1 MTDNSDKKH
10 QDSDD
15 EQRKPEFNPEKCS
28 DEFYWRYKNGGCQYQ
43 DSFLKS
49 LKEKEALFWIGSNP
63 SLRLLRQNAES
74 DSMDYAKEDNFV
86 TCQNL
91 PSCSSLHLHLL
102 KETLPS
108 LSTQCHVLRGPG
120 GIPRGP
126 GGVPR
131 GPGGVPRGPGG
142 VPRGISGLST
152 STGADFFHQPQA
164 AAFSQ
169 HHGVLLNLYE
179 QRTRLLFLHEYSCR
193 CQMVNC
199 FVKRLGNLLEKVC
212 LLLEDRSHASEHTSF
227 TWNLDLRSVCE
238 ELQLHVSHWD
248 VLWAKV
254 HSESSLHSILLSHT
268 QVLRSMQRSLW
279 LLGLQALLLTED
291 CIHTVFSLA
300 IDMLE
305 QKYKGAFEDLLYA
318 MKLYNRSVTYLKS
331 QHIDMDQVFF
341 CCDCSWIGPS
351 LSRPAPFLVPRLM
364 RILAQRRA
372 QIASA
377 QFYNWTSQQIDLLS
391 LAGQP
396 DKQWGSLEYSD
407 FPFEHPEFTPDLA
420 IAENLLEA
428 VPDKPCKKPLHSFWS
443 PHLPFP
449 TFVHGDGEY
458 LEIVFQMLV
467 SSTDILVPHVPKLHP
482 LDRIICA
489 MKRRHKASMDEER
502 LLKTP
507 RMVSSRHKAKLSDL
521 SKSDTYM
528 ELFSQYRDIQ
538 WREFGCSAVGYFYY
552 QSHNSVLGGV
562 SQWNYH
568 MMFLL
573 VKCLKHT
580 CKEKRFP
587 EECKDVLNKLS
598 SHILS
603 TAAFMHWDEMMC
615 ASLGLGLTDKCLPI
629 TNPESSTTTTT
640 TTELLLRHFAPLVS
654 VVQLLHPPGP
664 NPPGP
669 NSGEKRT
676 RSLNLYH
683 VGLLCRSTAT
693 VQSAMLWV
701 MTKGYNF
708 LAAWSL
714 AKFLLVIQ
722 GDLKI
727 LRGTAQNLAEQLEC
741 VTGGCAHALLIQH
754 RHQLTW
760 AVLQLQ
766 VFSDLALKIFS
777 IDVKKMSV
785 EIFEQTMPT
794 AKHWRV
800 NKQELP
806 SRPSE
811 YAASAAQ
818 TVIVQVLEALRCLPG
833 EDGCPALVTAVTAFM
848 EAWMEHI
855 IKQKIKFSVQGAL
868 QLKQD
873 FDLIR
878 DLIRSEYSLR
888 QDLPLSLLPLRVFYQ
903 VDSAIVC
910 LLQQPV
916 AQPYTPLRGWHL
928 FRSCCEMHLVELE
941 PRWWTRLLA
950 ASITWKL
957 WTYKQH
963 ATRPC
968 RR

>member
-28 DEFYWRYKNGGCQYQ
+28 DEFYWRYKNG
-43 DSFLKS
+43 
-49 LKEKEALFWIGSNP
+49 E
-63 SLRLLRQNAES
+63 
-74 DSMDYAKEDNFV
+74 
-86 TCQNL
+86 
-91 PSCSSLHLHLL
+91 
-102 KETLPS
+102 
-108 LSTQCHVLRGPG
+108 
-120 GIPRGP
+120 
-126 GGVPR
+126 
-131 GPGGVPRGPGG
+131 
-142 VPRGISGLST
+142 
-152 STGADFFHQPQA
+152 
-164 AAFSQ
+164 
-169 HHGVLLNLYE
+169 
-179 QRTRLLFLHEYSCR
+179 
-193 CQMVNC
+193 
-199 FVKRLGNLLEKVC
+199 
-212 LLLEDRSHASEHTSF
+212 
-227 TWNLDLRSVCE
+227 
-238 ELQLHVSHWD
+238 
-248 VLWAKV
+248 
-254 HSESSLHSILLSHT
+254 
-268 QVLRSMQRSLW
+268 
-279 LLGLQALLLTED
+279 
-291 CIHTVFSLA
+291 
-300 IDMLE
+300 
-305 QKYKGAFEDLLYA
+305 
-318 MKLYNRSVTYLKS
+318 
-331 QHIDMDQVFF
+331 
-341 CCDCSWIGPS
+341 
-351 LSRPAPFLVPRLM
+351 
-364 RILAQRRA
+364 
-372 QIASA
+372 
-377 QFYNWTSQQIDLLS
+377 
-391 LAGQP
+391 
-396 DKQWGSLEYSD
+396 
-407 FPFEHPEFTPDLA
+407 
-420 IAENLLEA
+420 
-428 VPDKPCKKPLHSFWS
+428 
-443 PHLPFP
+443 
-449 TFVHGDGEY
+449 
-458 LEIVFQMLV
+458 
-467 SSTDILVPHVPKLHP
+467 
-482 LDRIICA
+482 
-489 MKRRHKASMDEER
+489 
-502 LLKTP
+502 
-507 RMVSSRHKAKLSDL
+507 
-521 SKSDTYM
+521 
-528 ELFSQYRDIQ
+528 
-538 WREFGCSAVGYFYY
+538 
-552 QSHNSVLGGV
+552 
-562 SQWNYH
+562 
-568 MMFLL
+568 
-573 VKCLKHT
+573 
-580 CKEKRFP
+580 RFP

-928 FRSCCEMHLVELE
+928 FRSCCRTRAQVVDQTTGSLNNLETMDIQAACNQTLSQVEGCVTPKLVSTPPSESYLAVAQQEWLDLRVHSGSRRRIRGLQCVFQSE
-941 PRWWTRLLA
+941 P
-950 ASITWKL
+950 
-957 WTYKQH
+957 
-963 ATRPC
+963 
-968 RR
+968 